1 MQQVILLKSEHLR
14 QLNVLSQMFPPK
26 AGASVNLL
34 YRPDCIRA
42 YTNNY
47 IANTQSHD
55 AIVAVKY
62 NTASD
67 PPAVGKLALV

>member
-1 MQQVILLKSEHLR
+1 
-14 QLNVLSQMFPPK
+14 MFPPM

-47 IANTQSHD
+47 IAHTQSHD
-55 AIVAVKY
+55 TIVAVKY
-62 NTASD
+62 NKASD
-67 PPAVGKLALV
+67 PPEVGTPARV